1 MQRLAPIKRVVTG
14 HNGSGK
20 AIISSEGPVPSQF
33 PIPVIPGMWFQE
45 VWSTQ
50 GLPVALGNEPDP
62 TEGKPLSLAPEQGGS
77 RIRVVDIPP
86 DSIQNQAKEVD
97 IEQAFKAVGHAG
109 TPRDTQRHSLM
120 HRTETLDYGILVQG
134 ELWLVMDE
142 GETLIRPG
150 DIVVQRG
157 TNHAWSNRTEEMARI
172 VFILMDGTYDPGI
185 STL

>member
-1 MQRLAPIKRVVTG
+1 MQRLSPIKRVVTG
-14 HNGSGK
+14 HDDNGN

-33 PIPVIPGMWFQE
+33 SIPIIPDMWFQE

-50 GLPVALGNEPDP
+50 GLPVALGNQPDP
-62 TEGKPLSLAPEQGGS
+62 TEGKPLSLAPEKGGS

-86 DSIQNQAKEVD
+86 DSLQNRADEQD
-97 IEQAFKAVGHAG
+97 IEQAFKAAGHDHTA
-109 TPRDTQRHSLM
+109 RDTRRHSLM

-134 ELWLVMDE
+134 ELWLMMDE

-150 DIVVQRG
+150 DVVVQRG

-172 VFILMDGTYDPGI
+172 VFVLMDGSYDAN
-185 STL
+185 TARR